1 MTWMLQDEAANP
13 YLDACQYAAKSNEFF
28 KRFKSHPAYTH
39 VLEPVS
45 YTHLTLPT
53 ILRV

>member
-28 KRFKSHPAYTH
+28 KRFKNHPAYTH
-39 VLEPVS
+39 VLEHVS
-45 YTHLTLPT
+45 MRKENN
-53 ILRV
+53 I

>member
-28 KRFKSHPAYTH
+28 SSDSESLSISERLFSSLELSLSVLFKT
-39 VLEPVS
+39 
-45 YTHLTLPT
+45 
-53 ILRV
+53 